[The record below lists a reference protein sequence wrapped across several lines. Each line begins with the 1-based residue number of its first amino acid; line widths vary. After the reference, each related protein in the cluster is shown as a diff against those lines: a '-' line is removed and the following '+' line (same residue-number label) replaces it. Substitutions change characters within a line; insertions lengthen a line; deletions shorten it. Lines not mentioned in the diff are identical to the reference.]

1 MLEEELALG
10 VSTDLATVVAGVELV
25 VVGVLLLQADSTAK
39 LAKLRLR
46 RIG

>member
-1 MLEEELALG
+1 MLGEELALG
-10 VSTDLATVVAGVELV
+10 VSMDLATVVAGVELV
-25 VVGVLLLQADSTAK
+25 VGVLLLQAASTAK

>member
-1 MLEEELALG
+1 MLGEELALG
-10 VSTDLATVVAGVELV
+10 VSTDLATVVADVEL
-25 VVGVLLLQADSTAK
+25 VVGVLLLQATSAVK